1 MSEKS
6 PKEDKVYTTIS
17 GLIKKLNEYPP
28 DTEICAGHIDKDGTM
43 YHNSLIIK
51 ESNPLGDRER
61 EEDLLLWIGSPQEE
75 DIKPMSKEELWDI
88 LVNEKPDK

>member
-1 MSEKS
+1 MSK
-6 PKEDKVYTTIS
+6 KATKKDKIYITIS
-17 GLIKKLNEYPP
+17 DLIKKLNEYPQN
-28 DTEICAGHIDKDGTM
+28 TEICAGHIDKDGVM
-43 YHNSLIIK
+43 YHNDLIIK
-51 ESNPLGDRER
+51 ESHPLGDRER